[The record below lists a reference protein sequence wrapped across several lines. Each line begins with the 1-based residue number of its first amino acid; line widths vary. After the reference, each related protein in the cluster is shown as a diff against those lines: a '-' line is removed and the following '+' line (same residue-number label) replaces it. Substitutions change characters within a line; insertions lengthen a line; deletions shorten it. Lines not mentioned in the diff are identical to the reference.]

1 MNGTPS
7 AVTSASPATTFGDS
21 SRVTVPNAA
30 ASEPTDLKVAQQ
42 PTAVAAAVAT
52 QVAREAI
59 SASPA
64 TSAPLLRPRTEEIE
78 LDNLS
83 DRESMGGP
91 SNSSVAPSTS
101 STKPPAKPPAKG
113 SGKHSGPSGGG
124 HENEFGE
131 EQASCACSGE
141 SRDTAHDRAWLETHA
156 RALYP
161 FIRAEIRG
169 ELLRDRERRG
179 RLMRE
184 QR

>member
-1 MNGTPS
+1 
-7 AVTSASPATTFGDS
+7 
-21 SRVTVPNAA
+21 VTVPNAA

-83 DRESMGGP
+83 NRESMGGP
-91 SNSSVAPSTS
+91 SNSSAMPSTS